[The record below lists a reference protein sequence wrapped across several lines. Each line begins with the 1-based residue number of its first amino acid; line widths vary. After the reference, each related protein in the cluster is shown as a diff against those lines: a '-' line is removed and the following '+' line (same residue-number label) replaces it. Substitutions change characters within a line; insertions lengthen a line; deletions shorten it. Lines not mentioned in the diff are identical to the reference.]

1 MLIFA
6 RYYTIQDILVTDD
19 KIVCFHDSLKPVLE
33 NAFPTNA
40 GKFNYSI
47 ETDEE
52 RLLSLQQGGKY
63 ECDGVVISRYSL
75 SNLGTQ
81 VENKT
86 SKILT
91 SCNGLYPLYE
101 QVLFSQDV
109 IVPISQTLGELG
121 DELLFAMNTMLRK
134 GLYSDVHDWYANL
147 GRECEY
153 TAMGE
158 PVGVKWEAFVT
169 PLIFSCT
176 LAGISLMI
184 GVTRQF
190 NKIRKK
196 LVNTNVVEDLNSE
209 FVVVEDSNIES
220 DVVFMSNELNLDD
233 VGSDS
238 VKAEGNEKDID

>member
-1 MLIFA
+1 MLNFA
-6 RYYTIQDILVTDD
+6 RYDTIQDVLLEGD
-19 KIVCFHDSLKPVLE
+19 KIVCFHDSLKPIME

-40 GKFNYSI
+40 GNFNYTI

-75 SNLGTQ
+75 SNLATQ

-86 SKILT
+86 SEVLT

-121 DELLFAMNTMLRK
+121 DELLSAMNTMLRK
-134 GLYSDVHDWYANL
+134 GLYSDVHDWYANS
-147 GRECEY
+147 GSGCEY

-158 PVGVKWEAFVT
+158 PVGVVWKALVT

-176 LAGISLMI
+176 LAGIALMI
-184 GVTRQF
+184 GVTRHF
-190 NKIRKK
+190 FECRKTFRTN
-196 LVNTNVVEDLNSE
+196 LVTDVNSQSA
-209 FVVVEDSNIES
+209 VVEDSNTES
-220 DVVFMSNELNLDD
+220 DVLFMSNGLNQEDI
-233 VGSDS
+233 GSDS
-238 VKAEGNEKDID
+238 VKAEEHKKDID